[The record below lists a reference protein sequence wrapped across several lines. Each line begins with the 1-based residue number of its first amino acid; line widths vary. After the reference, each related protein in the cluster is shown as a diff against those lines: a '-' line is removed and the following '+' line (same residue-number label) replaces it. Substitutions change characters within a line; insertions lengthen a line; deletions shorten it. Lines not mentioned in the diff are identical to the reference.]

1 VCTEKDGRQRQSFQ
15 KPSNSVGAARIS
27 HCVHDVA
34 VAQEVLQRAGI
45 DPVIGFFAEASI
57 WDNET
62 ELFTARMDALVLR
75 PHRRLGPLS
84 GYRSFDALQIGVDGR

>member
-1 VCTEKDGRQRQSFQ
+1 MRGPKSLGQVSSVYRTVCM
-15 KPSNSVGAARIS
+15 I
-27 HCVHDVA
+27 VA

-45 DPVIGFFAEASI
+45 DPVIGFFAEAWICCRCWIVSAMP
-57 WDNET
+57 DNET